1 MLGSLFVVLKG
12 RTICQSSEIPEHGFI
27 QRQQFWEEEH
37 VSFSCRPGYWPEG
50 SLQRRCLKNGTQTGK
65 QPRCILLGR
74 V

>member
-12 RTICQSSEIPEHGFI
+12 RAICQSSEIPEHGFI
-27 QRQQFWEEEH
+27 QRQQLWEEEN

-50 SLQRRCLKNGTQTGK
+50 SLQRRCLKNGTRTGK